1 MAATNAISGI
11 SLVASLVVA
20 GSNEGVLAT
29 ALGTIAVAGTAAE
42 RDDNPEPKAEGKPDV
57 HFNLGSHEVSPAG
70 AISYFFAHSPDDSID
85 AEGDEHD
92 GREPGEDDEPALG
105 WDNSVDQT
113 DNGGGSMNLHECEPS
128 LGSTSAIN
136 QEAWALG
143 LSNDLE
149 QGTTRNFTRK
159 SNPPTDP
166 RARNVRWP
174 DGSAV
179 DLASIASNVVTVDG

>member
-1 MAATNAISGI
+1 M
-11 SLVASLVVA
+11 
-20 GSNEGVLAT
+20 
-29 ALGTIAVAGTAAE
+29 
-42 RDDNPEPKAEGKPDV
+42 
-57 HFNLGSHEVSPAG
+57 
-70 AISYFFAHSPDDSID
+70 
-85 AEGDEHD
+85 
-92 GREPGEDDEPALG
+92 
-105 WDNSVDQT
+105 NS
-113 DNGGGSMNLHECEPS
+113 HECEPS

-159 SNPPTDP
+159 SNLPTDP
-166 RARNVRWP
+166 RASNVRWP